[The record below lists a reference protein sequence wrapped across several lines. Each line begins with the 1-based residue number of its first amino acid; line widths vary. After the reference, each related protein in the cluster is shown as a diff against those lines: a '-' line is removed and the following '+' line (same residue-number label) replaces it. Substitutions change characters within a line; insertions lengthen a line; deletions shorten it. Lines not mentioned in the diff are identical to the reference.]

1 MAEEIID
8 TGFIPG
14 RSYSPE
20 EYALGRPDFYKDY
33 LGTTGIKSTVRDDD
47 DDKDDDKKQEVATV
61 LSATGVSQGDSDT
74 INLLST
80 QLGTKPDG
88 SLQAMG
94 NYYDTK
100 VSAVDLQSMDLSAKS
115 WDDYKKSKGIG
126 DKSDFKRNLLVTT
139 GGLST
144 AGFPGALVGSA
155 LFGKDY
161 ETPWGTENVGGGMFT
176 PIGNLAMSEK
186 MAASK
191 EVQAALGAFN
201 ISDLPADHP
210 QRKEVAG
217 QAGQDTGYAI
227 RVDGTYLVR
236 RPGNGNYIGTLPM
249 GITNQ
254 QVLNLE
260 AIQKGFLPSSFG
272 ISNEE
277 GFGVGGEGGYR
288 ADGSFVDPNGQTSYY
303 GSMKGLQQLADKEF
317 GGNRDL
323 AKQWVDEVRKGR
335 TMFTSSGTS
344 IEEGKKIMNRI
355 QSQILTP
362 KPRPVDEDAIKIKTT
377 PTIGS
382 GEFRDADVIF
392 PAYSADE
399 AYISRSNTGRP
410 MDLYN
415 PRTGLYESEIDY
427 EDIPITED
435 TIQRNLGREIGYR
448 GGVNYLD
455 REAAIN
461 FNTPRNLTG
470 TDKLGGYRFS
480 ERFDSDVYSEGDLN
494 IRNLPPITTPT
505 TARVTRTRLPDV
517 LSPVASNLVG
527 GGADLAAGKT
537 FQTSGYGNQPAGT
550 VYTTITKPENRQKVA
565 EFASLPDPFFQDSD
579 DDEGDS
585 FDDYESPSG
594 YEDFGDVT

>member
-139 GGLST
+139 GGLSV

-260 AIQKGFLPSSFG
+260 AIQKGFLTSSFG

-288 ADGSFVDPNGQTSYY
+288 ADGSFVDANGQTSYY

-362 KPRPVDEDAIKIKTT
+362 KPKPVDEDAIKIKTT

-399 AYISRSNTGRP
+399 NYAIRST
-410 MDLYN
+410 D
-415 PRTGLYESEIDY
+415 
-427 EDIPITED
+427 PIVKSAPYTEVKRSARLD
-435 TIQRNLGREIGYR
+435 TIYDIDTTYPPPSR
-448 GGVNYLD
+448 
-455 REAAIN
+455 
-461 FNTPRNLTG
+461 TPVR
-470 TDKLGGYRFS
+470 R
-480 ERFDSDVYSEGDLN
+480 
-494 IRNLPPITTPT
+494 
-505 TARVTRTRLPDV
+505 PDV

-565 EFASLPDPFFQDSD
+565 EFAPLPDPFFQDSD